1 MRRNHP
7 PAEADLVALRAR
19 AHAIRRTCIE
29 LATGKGQ
36 GYLGQALGFAD
47 VMAAVYFH
55 ELRWDPEDLDWPE
68 RDRFVLSTGH
78 YAILLWATLAEA
90 GAIPRE
96 ELATFA
102 TDDSRLDMSALDSS
116 PGVEVTGGSLG
127 HGLPVAIGMALG
139 LRRAGSDARIFCEL
153 SDGEC
158 QEGSTWEAAL
168 AATTFGLDNLVA
180 IVDANGIQADGKI
193 VVRLEPLAAKWRA
206 FGFDTQ
212 EVDGNDLAAVVAALE
227 GARARDGRP
236 KAIVCRTLPGKGV
249 PRLERREKAHFIRVD
264 PDEWEAILAELEAEA
279 ARTLG
284 GTAGTPRVEGGTRT

>member
-1 MRRNHP
+1 MRETGAPPGGGPIRRNFP
-7 PAEADLVALRAR
+7 PGPPDPAALRAR

-47 VMAAVYFH
+47 VMAALHFH
-55 ELRWDPEDLDWPE
+55 ELRWDPQDLGWAG

-102 TDDSRLDMSALDSS
+102 TDDSRLDMSTLDSS

-127 HGLPVAIGMALG
+127 HGLPVAVGMALG
-139 LRRAGSDARIFCEL
+139 LRLEGSDARVVCEL

-158 QEGSTWEAAL
+158 QEGSTWEAAMA
-168 AATTFGLDNLVA
+168 AATLGLDRLVA
-180 IVDANGIQADGKI
+180 IVDANGIQADGP
-193 VVRLEPLAAKWRA
+193 VTVALEPLAEKWRA
-206 FGFDTQ
+206 FGFTTR
-212 EVDGNDLAAVVAALE
+212 EIDGNDMTAVVAALE
-227 GARARDGRP
+227 AARATDGRP

-249 PRLERREKAHFIRVD
+249 PRLERREKAHFIRVE
-264 PDEWEAILAELEAEA
+264 PDEWGAILAELEEA
-279 ARTLG
+279 A
-284 GTAGTPRVEGGTRT
+284 A

>member
-7 PAEADLVALRAR
+7 PASADLAALRDR
-19 AHAIRRTCIE
+19 ALAIRRTCIE
-29 LATGKGQ
+29 LASGKGQ

-47 VMAAVYFH
+47 VMAALHFH
-55 ELRWDPEDLDWPE
+55 ELRFDPQNLDWPE

-102 TDDSRLDMSALDSS
+102 MDDSRLDMSTLDSS

-127 HGLPVAIGMALG
+127 HGLPVAVGMALG
-139 LRRAGSDARIFCEL
+139 LRLAGSEARVFCEL

-168 AATTFGLDNLVA
+168 AAATFGLDRLVA

-193 VVRLEPLAAKWRA
+193 VVRLEPLVEKWRA
-206 FGFDTQ
+206 FGFETV
-212 EVDGNDLAAVVAALE
+212 EIDGNDMAAIVAALE
-227 GARARDGRP
+227 GARAPDGRP

-249 PRLERREKAHFIRVD
+249 PRLERREKAHFIRVE
-264 PDEWEAILAELEAEA
+264 PDEWEAIQAELEEA
-279 ARTLG
+279 GA
-284 GTAGTPRVEGGTRT
+284 

>member
-1 MRRNHP
+1 
-7 PAEADLVALRAR
+7 
-19 AHAIRRTCIE
+19 
-29 LATGKGQ
+29 KGQ

-47 VMAAVYFH
+47 VMAALHFH
-55 ELRWDPEDLDWPE
+55 ELRFDPEDLAWE
-68 RDRFVLSTGH
+68 GRDRFVLSTGH

-102 TDDSRLDMSALDSS
+102 MDDSRLDMSTLDSS

-139 LRRAGSDARIFCEL
+139 LRRAGSDARVFCEL

-158 QEGSTWEAAL
+158 QEGSTWEAAM
-168 AATTFGLDNLVA
+168 AAATFGLDNLVA
-180 IVDANGIQADGKI
+180 IVDANGIQADGRI
-193 VVRLEPLAAKWRA
+193 VVRLEPLADKWRA
-206 FGFDTQ
+206 FGF
-212 EVDGNDLAAVVAALE
+212 EAVEIDGNDMAAVVAALE
-227 GARARDGRP
+227 GARAADGRP

-264 PDEWEAILAELEAEA
+264 PDEWGAILDELEA
-279 ARTLG
+279 AR
-284 GTAGTPRVEGGTRT
+284 A

>member
-1 MRRNHP
+1 VRRNHP
-7 PAEADLVALRAR
+7 PASADLAALRDR
-19 AHAIRRTCIE
+19 ALAIRRTCIE
-29 LATGKGQ
+29 LASGKGQ

-47 VMAAVYFH
+47 VMAALHFH
-55 ELRWDPEDLDWPE
+55 ELRFDPQNLDWPE

-102 TDDSRLDMSALDSS
+102 MDDSRLDMSTLDSS

-127 HGLPVAIGMALG
+127 HGLPVAVGMALG
-139 LRRAGSDARIFCEL
+139 LRLAGSEARVFCEL

-168 AATTFGLDNLVA
+168 AAATFGLDRLVA

-193 VVRLEPLAAKWRA
+193 VVRLEPLVEKWRA
-206 FGFDTQ
+206 FGFETA
-212 EVDGNDLAAVVAALE
+212 EIDGNDMAAIVAALE
-227 GARARDGRP
+227 GARAPDGRP

-249 PRLERREKAHFIRVD
+249 PRLERREKAHFIRVE
-264 PDEWEAILAELEAEA
+264 PDEWEAIRAELEEA
-279 ARTLG
+279 GA
-284 GTAGTPRVEGGTRT
+284 

>member
-7 PAEADLVALRAR
+7 PATADLAQLRAR

-47 VMAAVYFH
+47 VMAALHFH
-55 ELRWDPEDLDWPE
+55 ELRFDPEDLAWE
-68 RDRFVLSTGH
+68 GRDRFVLSTGH

-102 TDDSRLDMSALDSS
+102 MDDSRLDMSTLDSS

-139 LRRAGSDARIFCEL
+139 LRRAGSDARVFCEL

-158 QEGSTWEAAL
+158 QEGSTWEAAM
-168 AATTFGLDNLVA
+168 AAATFGLDNLVA
-180 IVDANGIQADGKI
+180 IVDANGIQADGRI
-193 VVRLEPLAAKWRA
+193 VVRLEPLADKWRA
-206 FGFDTQ
+206 FGF
-212 EVDGNDLAAVVAALE
+212 EAVEIDGNDMAAVVAALE
-227 GARARDGRP
+227 GARAADGRP

-264 PDEWEAILAELEAEA
+264 PDEWGAILDELEA
-279 ARTLG
+279 AR
-284 GTAGTPRVEGGTRT
+284 A

>member
-7 PAEADLVALRAR
+7 PATADLEALRAR

-47 VMAAVYFH
+47 VMAALHFH
-55 ELRWDPEDLDWPE
+55 ELRFDPDDLDWE
-68 RDRFVLSTGH
+68 GRDRFVLSTGH

-96 ELATFA
+96 ELSTFA
-102 TDDSRLDMSALDSS
+102 MDDSRLDMSTLDSS

-127 HGLPVAIGMALG
+127 HGLPVAVGMAMG
-139 LRRAGSDARIFCEL
+139 LRRSGSEARVFCEL

-158 QEGSTWEAAL
+158 QEGSSWEAAL
-168 AATTFGLDNLVA
+168 AAATFGLDNLVT

-193 VVRLEPLAAKWRA
+193 VVRLEPLADKWRA
-206 FGFDTQ
+206 FGFDTV
-212 EVDGNDLAAVVAALE
+212 EIDGNDMAAVVAALE
-227 GARARDGRP
+227 GARAADGRP

-264 PDEWEAILAELEAEA
+264 PDEWGAILDELDAGRAE
-279 ARTLG
+279 G
-284 GTAGTPRVEGGTRT
+284 AGRRSPAGP

>member
-7 PAEADLVALRAR
+7 PATADLKALHAH

-47 VMAAVYFH
+47 VMAALYFH
-55 ELRWDPEDLDWPE
+55 ELRFDPDDLGWE
-68 RDRFVLSTGH
+68 GRDRFVLSTGH

-90 GAIPRE
+90 GAIARE
-96 ELATFA
+96 ELSTFA
-102 TDDSRLDMSALDSS
+102 MDDSRLDMSTLDSS

-127 HGLPVAIGMALG
+127 HGLPVAVGMALG
-139 LRRAGSDARIFCEL
+139 LRRAGSEARVFCEL

-158 QEGSTWEAAL
+158 QEGSSWEAAM
-168 AATTFGLDNLVA
+168 AAATFGLDNLVA
-180 IVDANGIQADGKI
+180 IVDANGIQADGRI
-193 VVRLEPLAAKWRA
+193 VVRLEPLADKWRA
-206 FGFDTQ
+206 FGFDTV
-212 EVDGNDLAAVVAALE
+212 EIDGNDMAAVVAALE
-227 GARARDGRP
+227 GARKAGGRP

-264 PDEWEAILAELEAEA
+264 PDEWGAILDELEAGRGE
-279 ARTLG
+279 G
-284 GTAGTPRVEGGTRT
+284 AGSRWSAGS